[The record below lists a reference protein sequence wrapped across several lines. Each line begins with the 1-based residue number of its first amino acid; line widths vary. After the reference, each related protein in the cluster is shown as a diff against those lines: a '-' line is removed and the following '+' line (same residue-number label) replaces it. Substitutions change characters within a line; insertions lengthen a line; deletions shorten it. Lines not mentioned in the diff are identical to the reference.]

1 MENEVSIITYKIRHN
16 RNYTDE
22 LVKAR
27 KIAEFTLKNR
37 KEKLTSKHV
46 KHFGLKSA
54 ISNQIIRKYKNQKN
68 CKAIKSVVLTVPGQS
83 IRYNVDTCM
92 IRIPCLKHEFKLY
105 PRHTIEKVN
114 QIEINHKYLY
124 VACTVS
130 SEPVRFQR
138 RYIGVDLN
146 SSHHIAVA
154 AFPHTGKVWKLGKQ
168 ASIRKKYFKLR
179 QRFQKDSKLYKAKE
193 VGRREKNII
202 YNLNHQISNKIVREA
217 KKNKADIAVEDL
229 TGIRKPKRKGR
240 ALNRSI
246 HSWSFYQLRQMI
258 EYKAHLHGLK
268 VFPINPYMT
277 SQNCSRCTK
286 KGTRNKKS
294 FHCQHCGHS
303 DTADCNAAFN
313 IAQRVDDEYL
323 LIDLT
328 G

>member
-1 MENEVSIITYKIRHN
+1 MENDVSIITYKIRHD
-16 RNYTDE
+16 RNYTVE
-22 LVKAR
+22 LDKAR
-27 KIAEFTLKNR
+27 KIADFTLKNR
-37 KEKLTSKHV
+37 TEKLTSKHV

-83 IRYNVDTCM
+83 INYKADTGV
-92 IRIPCLKHEFKLY
+92 IRIPCLKHEFELY
-105 PRHTIEKVN
+105 PRHLIEKVN

-124 VACTVS
+124 VVCTVS
-130 SEPVRFQR
+130 SDPVRFQR
-138 RYIGVDLN
+138 KYIGVDLN

-154 AFPHTGKVWKLGKQ
+154 ACPDTGKVWKLGKQ

-179 QRFQKDSKLYKAKE
+179 QRFQKDEKLYKVKE
-193 VGRREKNII
+193 IGQREKNII

-217 KKNKADIAVEDL
+217 KKNKTDIAVEDL
-229 TGIRKPKRKGR
+229 TGIRKSKRKGK

-246 HSWSFYQLRQMI
+246 HSWCFYQLRQMM

-268 VFPINPYMT
+268 VFPVNPYMT
-277 SQNCSRCTK
+277 SQNCSKCKR
-286 KGTRNKKS
+286 KGTRDKKS
-294 FHCQHCGHS
+294 FHCQHCGHT

-313 IAQRVDDEYL
+313 IAQKVADEYL
-323 LIDLT
+323 LIDLA